1 MLQSVAVMGP
11 ARLGVPLT
19 QALTAPL
26 LGRLSA
32 RRVAIGW
39 QIVLCGAIRGVENA
53 IATALFILVI
63 AGGIDAYA
71 GSYDAVSA
79 QLPLL
84 PRGPAA
90 AIELTLASLIVWT
103 VIASTVQV
111 LVYRRG
117 LRRWATVERAETE
130 GRPPQA
136 PATVEAERPQRAHSR
151 FDPRAVAVAA
161 AVAVVLLLVSTSAML
176 LGAVAVW
183 LVVATLAAGRV
194 DRGALPAGFAL
205 AGILALSGLTF
216 TLVGGLGL
224 ELALR
229 RGARAGLLVLVATWL
244 RAVAG
249 SDGLREVSRRSLTK
263 LRRVPALTEASRT
276 FDDLGSAPRLLSA
289 GRSLFAALGPVRK
302 RPVPLLDA
310 ILAWIP
316 REAERFHEVAARAR
330 PSIAVRAR
338 DVALVAFATAPLATL
353 VPALA

>member
-161 AVAVVLLLVSTSAML
+161 AVAFVLLLVSTSAML

-229 RGARAGLLVLVATWL
+229 RSARAGLLVLVATWL